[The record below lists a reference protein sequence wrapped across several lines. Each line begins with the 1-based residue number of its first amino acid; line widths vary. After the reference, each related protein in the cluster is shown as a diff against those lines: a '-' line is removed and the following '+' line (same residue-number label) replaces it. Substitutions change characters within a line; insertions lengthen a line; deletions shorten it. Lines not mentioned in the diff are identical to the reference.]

1 MALILGPGRRIGVT
15 REGVTAIY
23 TLDMRDEMP
32 RMLSAASVETAGC
45 TASVTL
51 TGQHTLSLSVSDVTE
66 ILPSRIRLRL
76 EADDQV
82 LHFNYSVI
90 GVRA

>member
-1 MALILGPGRRIGVT
+1 MGLLIGPGRRIGVT
-15 REGVTAIY
+15 REGVTATY
-23 TLDMRDEMP
+23 ELDMRDEMP
-32 RMLSAASVETAGC
+32 RMLSAASVTTAGC

-51 TGQHTLSLSVSDVTE
+51 TGQHTLSLSVSDATE
-66 ILPSRIRLRL
+66 ILPARVRLRL

-82 LHFNYSVI
+82 LHLQYSVI